1 MTFLLIVTVASML
14 LAAMMSMVAW
24 RLARDERRRSEARV
38 AALAA
43 EIHESEGDAGR
54 VPLDP
59 PFIPAAP
66 GGDGASGAQRSR
78 A

>member
-24 RLARDERRRSEARV
+24 RLARDERRRSDARV

-43 EIHESEGDAGR
+43 EIHQPEGDVAR
-54 VPLDP
+54 VLSDP
-59 PFIPAAP
+59 
-66 GGDGASGAQRSR
+66 RSPR
-78 A
+78 R